1 MIGFLRVTDDHLAAG
16 IDLVEHGEMYATTF
30 AWLGPSSVLHALL
43 VLYSCRR
50 LCKDVQCYACHA
62 HELAVAMLLGK
73 CDHKTTP
80 PPPPPPPHRH
90 TPTSTRAQESDC
102 VFRAANG
109 WVCFTRDRAYV
120 IDLPFQKYQWKY
132 NTLRNQYNKT
142 DTKSHE
148 SVGGDLFGAS
158 FSSEPTALADAMQE
172 TALPNQPIELVGRQT
187 NI

>member
-1 MIGFLRVTDDHLAAG
+1 MFFWSSMLSKLGVDDAIDAVGVHLGAGIWGVIAVPFFNFNTGNSLLYSGTTDVAWYILGWNLAGVVTIIVYTAGIMIPIFVGLKMIGFLRVTDDHLAAG
-16 IDLVEHGEMYATTF
+16 IDLVEHGEM
-30 AWLGPSSVLHALL
+30 
-43 VLYSCRR
+43 
-50 LCKDVQCYACHA
+50 
-62 HELAVAMLLGK
+62 
-73 CDHKTTP
+73 
-80 PPPPPPPHRH
+80 
-90 TPTSTRAQESDC
+90 
-102 VFRAANG
+102 
-109 WVCFTRDRAYV
+109 AYV